1 MEFSLVAA
9 LLGPAQSF
17 EDFCAYLSNV
27 VGFEVDRVSRAASTL
42 MLLSARS
49 AQQLVLLNTYSYT
62 CYCCSSCACPN
73 DIVSSSCS

>member
-49 AQQLVLLNTYSYT
+49 AQHS
-62 CYCCSSCACPN
+62 
-73 DIVSSSCS
+73 